1 MSIIWRDV
9 STSHPLLLKQQ
20 GNFEHVIS
28 SPLDNTKES
37 LLICASEHGYI
48 FVYKMLP
55 HLFSVV
61 NGGNAGGV
69 GYPYEEPHPLKH
81 DDTVVYS
88 SENYPADAIDIR
100 KLPLCHGDVIPW
112 AVLGVSQDN
121 TPALPLLAGMGKI
134 TSLRIADELITTS
147 RDTSATTIL
156 AITAEGSVF
165 AFTLPTAAQTPST
178 AVERVSA
185 AAQAIPASPI
195 APKVRNASPFLHT
208 RLFSLH
214 ISIP

>member
-28 SPLDNTKES
+28 SPLDNAKES

-81 DDTVVYS
+81 DDTVIYRSDDSRRCDRYQETSVMS
-88 SENYPADAIDIR
+88 WRRDTLGCSWCITRQHAGFACIG
-100 KLPLCHGDVIPW
+100 GDGQNHI
-112 AVLGVSQDN
+112 SQD
-121 TPALPLLAGMGKI
+121 
-134 TSLRIADELITTS
+134 R
-147 RDTSATTIL
+147 R
-156 AITAEGSVF
+156 
-165 AFTLPTAAQTPST
+165 
-178 AVERVSA
+178 
-185 AAQAIPASPI
+185 
-195 APKVRNASPFLHT
+195 
-208 RLFSLH
+208 
-214 ISIP
+214 